1 MAVFKPPKISNMFAA
16 TSDGGS
22 LDDGIVNF
30 LTGGNSDYV
39 SVREAI
45 HNSDLYSLVSQ
56 VSGDLASSRLIA
68 DATRA
73 QGILNNPDPR
83 TNPHAF
89 WQSFFALM
97 LFNGEAFAY
106 RWRNANGQDQRW
118 EQLRPSQVQP
128 YITDDGSGFL
138 YQVSFDEPMIGT
150 QFFGQGDIIHVRLM
164 STNGGLTGISPLTAL
179 SNELNVKRESDKL
192 TIQALKQS
200 INANGVLSIK
210 GGGLLDWKTKASRSK
225 QFMSQYTASNGGPIV
240 LDDLEE
246 FKPLE
251 IKSNVAAL
259 LGQVNWTS
267 TQIAKVYGVP
277 DSYLNGTGDQQSSLD
292 QIKGLYANA
301 LNRFVSAVIG
311 ELNTKLSANITADM
325 RPAIDPMGD
334 DYLGMLANIVKQGAL
349 GQNQFEYLVRNQGY
363 LPDDMPVAIMS
374 KPVLK
379 GGEKEDE
386 EN

>member
-1 MAVFKPPKISNMFAA
+1 
-16 TSDGGS
+16 
-22 LDDGIVNF
+22 
-30 LTGGNSDYV
+30 
-39 SVREAI
+39 
-45 HNSDLYSLVSQ
+45 
-56 VSGDLASSRLIA
+56 
-68 DATRA
+68 
-73 QGILNNPDPR
+73 
-83 TNPHAF
+83 
-89 WQSFFALM
+89 
-97 LFNGEAFAY
+97 
-106 RWRNANGQDQRW
+106 
-118 EQLRPSQVQP
+118 
-128 YITDDGSGFL
+128 
-138 YQVSFDEPMIGT
+138 
-150 QFFGQGDIIHVRLM
+150 
-164 STNGGLTGISPLTAL
+164 
-179 SNELNVKRESDKL
+179 
-192 TIQALKQS
+192 
-200 INANGVLSIK
+200 
-210 GGGLLDWKTKASRSK
+210 
-225 QFMSQYTASNGGPIV
+225 MSQYTASNGGPIV

-363 LPDDMPVAIMS
+363 LPDDMPVAIMPQ
-374 KPVLK
+374 PVLK

>member
-16 TSDGGS
+16 SSDGGS

-89 WQSFFALM
+89 WQSFFAQM

-128 YITDDGSGFL
+128 YITDDGSGLL

-292 QIKGLYANA
+292 QIKGLYVNA
-301 LNRFVSAVIG
+301 LNRFVSAVVG
-311 ELNTKLSANITADM
+311 ELNTKLSANITADV
-325 RPAIDPMGD
+325 RPAIDPMG
-334 DYLGMLANIVKQGAL
+334 LLL
-349 GQNQFEYLVRNQGY
+349 
-363 LPDDMPVAIMS
+363 S
-374 KPVLK
+374 
-379 GGEKEDE
+379 
-386 EN
+386 

>member
-1 MAVFKPPKISNMFAA
+1 MAVFKPPKINNMFAA
-16 TSDGGS
+16 TSEGGS
-22 LDDGIVNF
+22 LDEGIVSF
-30 LTGGNSDYV
+30 LTGGDSSYV

-68 DATRA
+68 DATRT

-89 WQSFFALM
+89 WQSFYAQL

-128 YITDDGSGFL
+128 YVTDDGTGLL
-138 YQVSFDEPMIGT
+138 YQVSFDEPMLGT
-150 QFFGQGDIIHVRLM
+150 QFFGQGDIIHMRLM

-179 SNELNVKRESDKL
+179 TNELNVKHESDKL

-210 GGGLLDWKTKASRSK
+210 GAGLLDWKKKASRSK
-225 QFMSQYTASNGGPIV
+225 QFMNQYTSSNGGPIV

-251 IKSNVAAL
+251 IKSNIAAL

-277 DSYLNGTGDQQSSLD
+277 DSYLNGSGDQQSSID

-301 LNRFVSAVIG
+301 LNRFISSAVG
-311 ELNTKLSANITADM
+311 ELNTKLSANITADI

-334 DYLGMLANIVKQGAL
+334 GYIGMLAGIVNQGAL
-349 GQNQFEYLVRNQGY
+349 GQNQFDYLVRKQGY
-363 LPDDMPVAIMS
+363 LPNDMPIAIMPKNTS
-374 KPVLK
+374 K
-379 GGEKEDE
+379 GGETENE